1 MNIALYENAMQAV
14 PLLLIALFLDGRVD
28 TTHATTARSR
38 KWERLQ
44 DRLFTL
50 LGVIGFMTSMF
61 VVAGVLTSS
70 RTTDG
75 IVLAALS
82 GCISLLFAQIW
93 RRFDRRKPAAET
105 TSTPSVVS
113 SR

>member
-70 RTTDG
+70 RITDG